1 MQWFGKALGGI
12 IGLAAAGPI
21 GSLIGVL
28 LGHQVDQSVPLFGR
42 TRLGGSLQQISQL
55 FFEVAFEVMGQV
67 AKVDGR
73 VSESEIRMAR
83 GIMDG
88 LRLTQDQ
95 VREAIDCFTRGKSP
109 AYPLSERL
117 AALARQ
123 IGERGVLARTFMQ
136 IQMQAAIGAGPI
148 GAEKRQLLWRVANAL
163 GVGRAEVAQI
173 EALVRAHF
181 ERGTGVSDAVALEE
195 AYRVLGVASEASDD
209 DVKTA
214 YRRLMNQHH
223 PGQARRSGLAEV
235 DGRRGRAEDAGD
247 PRGLREDQGAARA
260 QVA

>member
-21 GSLIGVL
+21 GSLIGLL
-28 LGHQVDQSVPLFGR
+28 LGHQVDQSAPLFGR
-42 TRLGGSLQQISQL
+42 ARLGGSLQQISQL

-88 LRLTQDQ
+88 LRLAPDQ

-109 AYPLSERL
+109 EYPLNDRL

-123 IGERGVLARTFMQ
+123 IGDRSILARTFMQ
-136 IQMQAAIGAGPI
+136 IQLQAAIGAGPI
-148 GAEKRQLLWRVANAL
+148 GADKRQLLWRVASAL
-163 GVGRAEVAQI
+163 GVSRAEVAQI

-181 ERGTGVSDAVALEE
+181 DRGTRVNDSAALEE
-195 AYRVLGVASEASDD
+195 AYRVLGVPLEASNEQ
-209 DVKTA
+209 VKTA

-223 PGQARRSGLAEV
+223 PDKLVARGLPKSMAGVAEQKTQEI
-235 DGRRGRAEDAGD
+235 RAAYEKIKAR
-247 PRGLREDQGAARA
+247 RGLR
-260 QVA
+260 